1 MFPLPKEDKK
11 VSNYFVF
18 YLIHTMQIGVGI
30 LGFERYIAKS
40 AGSWIAI
47 ITSGA
52 AILGLIW
59 ISYLILNK
67 GKNDI
72 VAIHHQIFGKW
83 IGGFLSIYFVL
94 YYTMFVIVLIR
105 TYVEVIQVWVFPD
118 VYHWVFIVIII
129 LIAYSYVTGGFR
141 VVTGIAFLGVI
152 YGLPL
157 LFVKYFPIR
166 EGDIGN
172 LFPIFD
178 LSLKELYSA
187 SRGMTLNYLGF
198 EVLFMFYPFIKDPPK
213 SQKWAHYG
221 VLCSMFIY
229 LFTALVSFAYFDQVQ
244 LKTTIWATLTLWK
257 IVDLTIIERFEYV
270 GISLW
275 FFVVLP
281 NICIGLWSASR
292 GMHRLFSMSQRNSLR
307 IICILIFIFAF
318 LLKDREQIDLLNN
331 TMSEIGFYTIYGYI
345 PLLFILQ
352 FIIMKVRGKKNE
364 RL

>member
-1 MFPLPKEDKK
+1 MFPLPKDDKK

-40 AGSWIAI
+40 AGHSSWIAI
-47 ITSGA
+47 ITSGMT
-52 AILGLIW
+52 ILVLIW
-59 ISYLILNK
+59 LSYLILNR

-83 IGGFLSIYFVL
+83 IGGIFSFYFIIYYAMFVL
-94 YYTMFVIVLIR
+94 VLIR

-118 VYHWVFIVIII
+118 VYHWVFIAIII
-129 LIAYSYVTGGFR
+129 LICYSYVTGGFR
-141 VVTGIAFLGVI
+141 IVTGIAFLGVI

-166 EGDIGN
+166 ESYLGS
-172 LFPIFD
+172 LLPVFD
-178 LSLKELYSA
+178 LSFKELLSA
-187 SRGMTLNYLGF
+187 SKGMTLNYLGF

-213 SQKWAHYG
+213 SQKWAHYA
-221 VLCSMFIY
+221 VLFSMFLY
-229 LFTALVSFAYFDQVQ
+229 LLTALVSFAYFDQNQ

-281 NICIGLWSASR
+281 NMCIGLWSASR
-292 GMHRLFSMSQRNSLR
+292 GMHRLFSMTQRNALR
-307 IICILIFIFAF
+307 ILCLMIFISAVF
-318 LLKDREQIDLLNN
+318 LKDREQIDLLNQK
-331 TMSEIGFYTIYGYI
+331 MSEIGFYTIYGYI
-345 PLLFILQ
+345 PMLFILQ
-352 FIIMKVRGKKNE
+352 LIIMKVRNKT
-364 RL
+364 

>member
-1 MFPLPKEDKK
+1 MFPLPKDDKK

-40 AGSWIAI
+40 AGHSSWIAI
-47 ITSGA
+47 ITSGIT
-52 AILGLIW
+52 ILVLIW
-59 ISYLILNK
+59 ISYLILNR

-83 IGGFLSIYFVL
+83 IGGIFSFYFIIYYAMFVL
-94 YYTMFVIVLIR
+94 VLIR

-118 VYHWVFIVIII
+118 VYHWVFIAIII
-129 LIAYSYVTGGFR
+129 LICYSYVTGGFR
-141 VVTGIAFLGVI
+141 IVTGIAFLGVI
-152 YGLPL
+152 YGIPL

-166 EGDIGN
+166 ESYLGS
-172 LFPIFD
+172 LLPVFD
-178 LSLKELYSA
+178 LSFKELLSA
-187 SRGMTLNYLGF
+187 SKGMTLNYLGF

-213 SQKWAHYG
+213 SQKWAHYA
-221 VLCSMFIY
+221 VLFSMFIY
-229 LFTALVSFAYFDQVQ
+229 LLTALVSFAYFDQNQ

-281 NICIGLWSASR
+281 NMCIGLWSASR
-292 GMHRLFSMSQRNSLR
+292 GMHRLFSMNQRNALR
-307 IICILIFIFAF
+307 IICLIIFIAAVF
-318 LLKDREQIDLLNN
+318 LKDREQIDLLNN
-331 TMSEIGFYTIYGYI
+331 NMSEIGFYTIYGYI

-352 FIIMKVRGKKNE
+352 LIIMKVRNKK
-364 RL
+364 

>member
-1 MFPLPKEDKK
+1 MYPLPKEDKK

-18 YLIHTMQIGVGI
+18 YLIHKMQIGVGI

-40 AGSWIAI
+40 AGHSSWIAI
-47 ITSGA
+47 ITS
-52 AILGLIW
+52 AITVLGLIW
-59 ISYLILNK
+59 ISYCILNK

-72 VAIHHQIFGKW
+72 VAIHDQIFGKW
-83 IGGFLSIYFVL
+83 IGGFFSFYFIIYYAAFV
-94 YYTMFVIVLIR
+94 VVLLR

-118 VYHWVFIVIII
+118 VYHWVFIFIII

-152 YGLPL
+152 YTIPL

-166 EGDIGN
+166 ESNIGN
-172 LFPIFD
+172 LLPIFD
-178 LSLKELYSA
+178 LSFKELLA
-187 SRGMTLNYLGF
+187 ATKGMTLNYLGF

-221 VLCSMFIY
+221 VLFSMFIY
-229 LFTALVSFAYFDQVQ
+229 LITALVSFAYFNQEQ

-270 GISLW
+270 GISIW

-292 GMHRLFSMSQRNSLR
+292 GMHRLFSVSQRNSLR
-307 IICILIFIFAF
+307 IICVIILIFAIF
-318 LLKDREQIDLLNN
+318 LKDREQIEMLNN
-331 TMSEIGFYTIYGYI
+331 KMSEIGFYTIYGYI
-345 PLLFILQ
+345 PLLLVLQ
-352 FIIMKVRGKKNE
+352 FIIMKVRNKK
-364 RL
+364 